1 MGKKAAGKKKG
12 KKKGKQATKTYALT
26 PAQQVAVREA
36 AEARLKQLVVSST
49 AQHEDD
55 ADTAE
60 LTTEVARLC
69 QVFNISVNLRTKA
82 LRRWTLLQVAVRNGN
97 LPLVRLMMERLGG
110 DGSLRDDGTSL
121 SGQQQQQEAV
131 AKAKSAAKGKG
142 KDGKGKEAA
151 KKGKGDAK
159 KGGGGKDAKAQER
172 EELIRRLYRPPPPAA
187 SGAEGGCNDTTS
199 TTQVLEYL
207 IHKAI
212 ETGKLDMLDAK
223 TLAGRKQSPLVMA
236 SGPRQLLV
244 DACKDHTDA
253 TAVDSLGRSAA
264 WYSISRGWEG
274 MLPELAKHSDLRAL
288 LSDQALT
295 DGSSMHAIKRAA
307 MDDHVEPVRQL
318 EALTGD
324 KRPQLSTVIGDM
336 ALRCGAPDL
345 LRPVE
350 LPKYLTLLMLC
361 CNSVYKGSDHR
372 RHQLSLLRHILSSD
386 GKSTPEN
393 QTALHFLCGA
403 ELPSEETPREVGGD
417 DESEEE
423 DRPPTL
429 ALAAVP
435 RLRGAFSYAAYMT
448 RHRHLIEAVD
458 LLLEAKATINVR
470 DHCDATPLSYYQ
482 LQYQLLER
490 KLPHFDRGKSEAAS
504 FLTHP
509 SGLHSTLSI
518 KLGAEPSLLVEETSM
533 VPAASGIH
541 RPWTAES
548 SGRPPTAARQA
559 NLSQAARCLLPPLSA
574 TSYSILSS
582 REVAGTAISG
592 LSASFSR
599 VSHPHLTRHSDQAL
613 PVTSQE

>member
-26 PAQQVAVREA
+26 PAQQVAAREA
-36 AEARLKQLVVSST
+36 AEARLRQLVVSST
-49 AQHEDD
+49 AQHDDD

-60 LTTEVARLC
+60 LTSEVTRLC

-97 LPLVRLMMERLGG
+97 LPLVKLMMERLGG
-110 DGSLRDDGTSL
+110 DASLRDDGTSL
-121 SGQQQQQEAV
+121 SGQQQQQQEAV

-142 KDGKGKEAA
+142 KDAKGKEAA

-172 EELIRRLYRPPPPAA
+172 EELMRRLYRPPPPAA
-187 SGAEGGCNDTTS
+187 SGGNCLHIAIEYNHIE
-199 TTQVLEYL
+199 VLDYL

-236 SGPRQLLV
+236 SALGRVGAVKLLV
-244 DACKDHTDA
+244 DACRDHTDA

-264 WYSISRGWEG
+264 WYSVSRAWEG
-274 MLPELAKHSDLRAL
+274 VLPELAKHSDLRAL

-361 CNSVYKGSDHR
+361 CNSVYKAVSSDHR

-386 GKSTPEN
+386 GKVSQSTPEN

-417 DESEEE
+417 DENEEE

-490 KLPHFDRGKSEAAS
+490 KLPHFDRG
-504 FLTHP
+504 
-509 SGLHSTLSI
+509 LHSTLSI
-518 KLGAEPSLLVEETSM
+518 KLGAEPSLLVAETSM
-533 VPAASGIH
+533 VPAVSGNH

-548 SGRPPTAARQA
+548 SGRPPTAA
-559 NLSQAARCLLPPLSA
+559 SA
-574 TSYSILSS
+574 TSYLILSS
-582 REVAGTAISG
+582 REVAGTAIS
-592 LSASFSR
+592 
-599 VSHPHLTRHSDQAL
+599 TRPSTPGYVPGMKKQHVL
-613 PVTSQE
+613 

>member
-36 AEARLKQLVVSST
+36 AEARLRQLVVSST
-49 AQHEDD
+49 AQHEDH
-55 ADTAE
+55 ADTTE

-69 QVFNISVNLRTKA
+69 QIFNISVNLRAKA

-97 LPLVRLMMERLGG
+97 LPLVKLMMERLGG
-110 DGSLRDDGTSL
+110 DASLRDDGTSL
-121 SGQQQQQEAV
+121 SGQQQQEAV
-131 AKAKSAAKGKG
+131 AKAKSAAKGK
-142 KDGKGKEAA
+142 DGKGKEAA
-151 KKGKGDAK
+151 KQGKEDAK

-187 SGAEGGCNDTTS
+187 SGGNCLHIAIEYNHIE
-199 TTQVLEYL
+199 VLDYL
-207 IHKAI
+207 IHKAL
-212 ETGKLDMLDAK
+212 ETGKLDTLDAK

-236 SGPRQLLV
+236 SALGRVGAVKLLV
-244 DACKDHTDA
+244 DACRDHTDA
-253 TAVDSLGRSAA
+253 TVVDSLGRSAA
-264 WYSISRGWEG
+264 WYSVSRGWEG

-288 LSDQALT
+288 FSDQALT

-324 KRPQLSTVIGDM
+324 KRPQLNTAIGDM

-361 CNSVYKGSDHR
+361 CDSVYKAVSSDHR

-386 GKSTPEN
+386 GKVSQSTPEN

-403 ELPSEETPREVGGD
+403 ELPSEETPQEVDED
-417 DESEEE
+417 DENEEE
-423 DRPPTL
+423 DKPPTL

-448 RHRHLIEAVD
+448 RHRHLTEAVD
-458 LLLEAKATINVR
+458 L
-470 DHCDATPLSYYQ
+470 
-482 LQYQLLER
+482 
-490 KLPHFDRGKSEAAS
+490 
-504 FLTHP
+504 
-509 SGLHSTLSI
+509 
-518 KLGAEPSLLVEETSM
+518 
-533 VPAASGIH
+533 
-541 RPWTAES
+541 
-548 SGRPPTAARQA
+548 
-559 NLSQAARCLLPPLSA
+559 
-574 TSYSILSS
+574 
-582 REVAGTAISG
+582 
-592 LSASFSR
+592 
-599 VSHPHLTRHSDQAL
+599 
-613 PVTSQE
+613 